1 MRRRGGWLWGVVV
14 ALVVVACTD
23 DGGEEATPTTAP
35 GPATTTE
42 PADTTAAAG
51 AATTAAAANAPATT
65 AAASPA
71 TTAAAG
77 AGAAATA
84 RIEPNAI
91 AGLPRGSNKSAAY
104 ERFGNPNASGQ
115 DTDRA
120 GASYEFLRWELSGN
134 RGLTL
139 YYRALG
145 VTSPLLTHWQVT
157 APGPATARGI
167 KVGDPASA
175 AVAAYGPLEPSCC
188 GALMVSVT
196 EGGGKLVLLMDPAGT
211 VVHQILGGTESSW
224 TPLIAS

>member
-42 PADTTAAAG
+42 PPDTTAAAG

-120 GASYEFLRWELSGN
+120 GATYEFLRWELSRN